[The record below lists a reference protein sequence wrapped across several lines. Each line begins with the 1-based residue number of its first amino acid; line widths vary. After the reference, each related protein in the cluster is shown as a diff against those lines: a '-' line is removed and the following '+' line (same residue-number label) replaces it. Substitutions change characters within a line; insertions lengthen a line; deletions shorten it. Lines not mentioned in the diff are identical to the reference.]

1 MQNLKGLKIGYAL
14 TGSFCTFSESFK
26 LIETLINLGCEI
38 FPIVSFN
45 VQSIKNRFILP
56 EETLK
61 FLEGITKNQTIK
73 TIESAE
79 SIGPRNVLD
88 LMLVAPCTS
97 NTLGKFSN
105 GINDTPVTMAMKSFL
120 RCQNKP
126 LVIALSSNDALGI
139 TLKNIASLI
148 NTKNIYFSPMIQD
161 DINKKPNS
169 LIADYS
175 KIIETI
181 TNALEGKQF
190 RPIITI

>member
-14 TGSFCTFSESFK
+14 TGSFCTFAESFK
-26 LIETLINLGCEI
+26 LIKELIKLNCEI
-38 FPIVSFN
+38 FPIISFN
-45 VQSIKNRFILP
+45 VQNIKNRFILP
-56 EETLK
+56 NETIK
-61 FLEGITKNQTIK
+61 FLEEVTKNQIIK

-79 SIGPRNVLD
+79 SIGPKNFLD

-126 LVIALSSNDALGI
+126 LVIALSSNDALGL
-139 TLKNIASLI
+139 TLKNIASLL

-169 LIADYS
+169 LISNYS
-175 KIIETI
+175 KIIETMS
-181 TNALEGKQF
+181 NALEGKQI